1 MTVPASGVA
10 CPLLLLAIASPAA
23 ADGDLS
29 WHAPASCPD
38 EPALRRR
45 VERRLERSLDDV
57 EVGVAVDVEVHHGRY
72 TARVDV
78 DHDVRTVTSKKCG
91 ELADAVAVIVARVAS
106 DAIQARDVA
115 LPPPITVATIEMPE
129 DNVHSVDEAP
139 EPDKPTAPRA
149 WTIGARLSGV
159 SGIGIIPKVGLGGEF
174 ALTVR
179 RHRMLG
185 ELAATRWLTS
195 AAQFHNGAPQKVDV
209 NLDTAAV
216 RWGWRPFEVPLRA
229 WLSVETGSMSGTSL
243 KTSEQLERGRWLA
256 AGVGFGI
263 AWQINPWFRLLGAME
278 GMVALERVAF
288 TMGDGII
295 VYAPAPTSVRTTCGI
310 ELGWQ

>member
-1 MTVPASGVA
+1 MTVSASGVA
-10 CPLLLLAIASPAA
+10 CPLLVLLAIASPAA

-57 EVGVAVDVEVHHGRY
+57 QVGVAVDVEVHHGRY

-106 DAIQARDVA
+106 DALARQPAV
-115 LPPPITVATIEMPE
+115 TVATIEMP
-129 DNVHSVDEAP
+129 DDLVRVDEAP
-139 EPDKPTAPRA
+139 EPDKPAPPRA
-149 WTIGARLSGV
+149 WTIGARISGV
-159 SGIGIIPKVGLGGEF
+159 SGIGIIPKVGLGGEV

-195 AAQFHNGAPQKVDV
+195 AAQFHNGAPAKVDV

-229 WLSVETGSMSGTSL
+229 WLSVETGTMSGTSL
-243 KTSEQLERGRWLA
+243 KTSEQLEHGRWLA
-256 AGVGFGI
+256 AGAGFGI
-263 AWQINPWFRLLGAME
+263 AWQIKPWFRLLGTME
-278 GMVALERVAF
+278 GMVALERIAF
-288 TMGDGII
+288 TMGDGIV
-295 VYAPAPTSVRTTCGI
+295 VYAPAPTSVRTTCGF
-310 ELGWQ
+310 ERGWQ

>member
-1 MTVPASGVA
+1 MTVSASGVA
-10 CPLLLLAIASPAA
+10 CPLLILLAIASPAA

-38 EPALRRR
+38 EPALRQR

-72 TARVDV
+72 TATVDV

-106 DAIQARDVA
+106 DALARE
-115 LPPPITVATIEMPE
+115 PKTVAMIEMPD
-129 DNVHSVDEAP
+129 DNVRVDEPP
-139 EPDKPTAPRA
+139 EPDKPAPPRA
-149 WTIGARLSGV
+149 WTLGARISGV
-159 SGIGIIPKVGLGGEF
+159 SGIGIIPKVGLGGEV
-174 ALTVR
+174 ALTLR

-185 ELAATRWLTS
+185 EIAATRWLTS
-195 AAQFHNGAPQKVDV
+195 AAQFHNGAPAKVDV

-243 KTSEQLERGRWLA
+243 KTSEQLEHGRWLA
-256 AGVGFGI
+256 AGAGFGI
-263 AWQINPWFRLLGAME
+263 AWQIKPWFRLLGTME

-295 VYAPAPTSVRTTCGI
+295 VYAPAPTSVRTTCGF
-310 ELGWQ
+310 EVGWQ

>member
-1 MTVPASGVA
+1 MTVSASGVA
-10 CPLLLLAIASPAA
+10 CPLLILLAMASPAA

-45 VERRLERSLDDV
+45 VEHRLERPLDDV
-57 EVGVAVDVEVHHGRY
+57 QVGVAVDVEVHHGRY

-78 DHDVRTVTSKKCG
+78 DHEVRTVTSKKCG

-106 DAIQARDVA
+106 DALARQPLAKTVA
-115 LPPPITVATIEMPE
+115 LIEMPD
-129 DNVHSVDEAP
+129 DNMRVDEPP
-139 EPDKPTAPRA
+139 EPDKPAPPRT
-149 WTIGARLSGV
+149 WTIGARISGV
-159 SGIGIIPKVGLGGEF
+159 SGIGIIPKVGLGGEV
-174 ALTVR
+174 AITVR

-195 AAQFHNGAPQKVDV
+195 AAQFHNGGPAKVDV

-243 KTSEQLERGRWLA
+243 KTSEQLEHGRWLA
-256 AGVGFGI
+256 AGAGFGI
-263 AWQINPWFRLLGAME
+263 AWQIKPWFRLLGTME

-295 VYAPAPTSVRTTCGI
+295 VYAPAPTSVRTTCGF
-310 ELGWQ
+310 EVGWQ